1 MRTKMLILLLAL
13 VLLHVIVIFA
23 GFIAPYDPGVQNR
36 ELPYAPPT
44 RLHFVDAS
52 GFHLRPFV
60 YASMLVVDS
69 YQEDRTHE
77 YPVHLF
83 VRGDDYQI
91 LGMFRSRSEEH
102 TSELQS
108 PMYLV

>member
-1 MRTKMLILLLAL
+1 MRTKAAVTILLLAL
-13 VLLHVIVIFA
+13 AILHLIVILA
-23 GFIAPYDPGVQNR
+23 GFIAPYGPSVQNR

-60 YASMLVVDS
+60 YASALVLDS
-69 YQEDRTHE
+69 YEEDRTRE

-83 VRGDDYQI
+83 VMEIGQAGSKLHAIWRVSSPPCR
-91 LGMFRSRSEEH
+91 FR
-102 TSELQS
+102 
-108 PMYLV
+108 